1 MGVLVLSADLI
12 SSTLQAIIFGL
23 PSKKN
28 RIINKKIKLLNQIP
42 WYIEVVDRYGN
53 LIIYN
58 QTFRN
63 FLYQKDIEYILKDK
77 NENKAFQEELHQ
89 LIIKEKI

>member
-1 MGVLVLSADLI
+1 MNADLI
-12 SSTLQAIIFGL
+12 SSALQAIIFGF

-28 RIINKKIKLLNQIP
+28 RTINKKIKLLNQIP

-58 QTFRN
+58 LTFRN
-63 FLYQKDIEYILKDK
+63 FLYQKDIECILKDE
-77 NENKAFQEELHQ
+77 NETQAFQEELQQ
-89 LIIKEKI
+89 LLIKEKI

>member
-1 MGVLVLSADLI
+1 MSADLI
-12 SSTLQAIIFGL
+12 SSTLQAIIFGF

-28 RIINKKIKLLNQIP
+28 RVINKKIKLLNQIP

-63 FLYQKDIEYILKDK
+63 FLYQKDIECILKDE
-77 NENKAFQEELHQ
+77 NENQAFQEELQQ
-89 LIIKEKI
+89 LLIKEKI